1 MPLTYK
7 IFAGII
13 GIGGCIVGSRILYN
27 PESVYLA
34 LMIIFG
40 CVSAALIFYAIGA
53 HLQNQEN
60 LISHEQQISIRL
72 QMILDAQKRST
83 YPVPGMNIQT
93 GYPPYAFTAPNVPQN
108 TAAPNVPQNTAAP
121 FDGRQ
126 NAEPPAGPQ
135 DNKQNTI

>member
-13 GIGGCIVGSRILYN
+13 GIGGCIVGSRILYD

-83 YPVPGMNIQT
+83 YPAPGMNVQA
-93 GYPPYAFTAPNVPQN
+93 GYPPYAFT
-108 TAAPNVPQNTAAP
+108 APNVPQNTAAP